1 MRQMMTMKT
10 IFLACFTPLLLVGC
24 ATTQTA
30 SSGSDSLV
38 FTGFSQQTDGGQYHG
53 GTGLLCPPTL
63 LNLPISDQREYGT
76 DATDASC
83 TYQAKDQFATIY
95 LSKLN
100 ETFQSNFQGSV
111 ASIVQGPLG
120 EKAEF
125 DEEVTQTCQLG
136 GLLTAAVTP
145 SEEADRAKSSEP
157 YAFETAV
164 FSSSDLVTILQ
175 LTELDKKFLKLRY
188 TRLNTPSSERL
199 NSCIEGYAALR
210 SVYNLTRER
219 GLR

>member
-1 MRQMMTMKT
+1 MTRTMTRKV
-10 IFLACFTPLLLVGC
+10 IVLACFTPLFLAGC

-30 SSGSDSLV
+30 SSNSDSLV

-63 LNLPISDQREYGT
+63 MNLPISDQREYGT

-83 TYQAKDQFATIY
+83 SYQAEDQFATIY

-111 ASIVQGPLG
+111 ASILQGPLG
-120 EKAEF
+120 ETTEF
-125 DEEVTQTCQLG
+125 DEVTTQTCQLG
-136 GLLTAAVTP
+136 GLLSAAVMP
-145 SEEADRAKSSEP
+145 SEDTDKTNSSEP

-175 LTELDKKFLKLRY
+175 LTELDNKFLKLRY
-188 TRLNTPSSERL
+188 TRLNTPPSEGL
-199 NSCIEGYAALR
+199 NSCIEGSAALR
-210 SVYNLTRER
+210 SVYNLTLER
-219 GLR
+219 RQQ